1 MSNGKTTADI
11 AQADMIEQP
20 AASEGPDQTSPTE
33 TLPLR
38 MHPRVFAALG
48 KDLVTNDVVAVIE
61 LVKNAYDAFAE
72 NVWVEFS
79 EDEDGETSLEIR
91 DDGIGMSRQIIEDVW
106 CLVATPYRERNPIVR
121 KGNKVRR
128 VVGAKGLGRLSVA
141 RLGGQLKML
150 TKSRE
155 EPCWEVSVNWSRLA
169 QTDSLNQSTVAIEEC
184 RDRMKLTTTG
194 TSLQITD
201 LETTWEESQIE
212 DLRENLARLLSPFS
226 QTERFNIFLSTTERT
241 EPVRIETPEFLSKPK
256 YCIEGTVGVLGN
268 IDADYRF
275 SPVSSR
281 SLGRSKA
288 LNTNWDTILTGIPD
302 NDRKN
307 YSKDHPKC
315 GSFKFE
321 IRAWDIGATDT
332 REISGTFDIRRGLV
346 RQAIRSHKGISVY
359 RDGVLVLPKSEN
371 SRDWLG
377 LDLRRVGRV
386 GSRLSTSQLVGY
398 VAITADDNPG
408 IEDTSDRE
416 RLSDSKEV
424 AEFELILQEIVRLL
438 EFERD
443 VDRVLPGKEQPMVDL
458 FQRLSTR
465 ELISD
470 VSLLARTGATAKE
483 VVPIVRT
490 FGEALDEARDALQD
504 RFVYYSRLATVGSI
518 AQMLMH
524 EIRNRTTSI
533 SRAIRKL
540 ISMIDLSKD
549 KSTASLT
556 KRGFDS
562 LNALESLADT
572 FAPLANR
579 NFARRAIRLILEER
593 IQRCLQMNQ
602 DDIRQKKIQC
612 HVPDSETIITAD
624 PAELDTVLLNLIMN
638 ASYWLGRV
646 DPKTRRLEFEL
657 TRYRTENGLRVD
669 VALHDSGPG
678 IDPEHIE
685 YIFLPGVTRKP
696 NGFGMGLNIASELV
710 ALYGGDM
717 KTIREPTKL
726 GGASFIFDLPVDEDD
741 KEVGP

>member
-1 MSNGKTTADI
+1 
-11 AQADMIEQP
+11 MIEH
-20 AASEGPDQTSPTE
+20 QTVTE
-33 TLPLR
+33 TDDDPPVTENLPLR
-38 MHPRVFAALG
+38 LHPRVFAALG

-79 EDEDGETSLEIR
+79 EDDDGDSRLEIR
-91 DDGIGMSRQIIEDVW
+91 DDGIGMSRQVIEDVW

-150 TKSRE
+150 TKSRG
-155 EPCWEVSVNWSRLA
+155 EPCWEVFVDWSRLA
-169 QTDSLNQSTVAIEEC
+169 QTDSLNQSTVAIGEC
-184 RDRMKLTTTG
+184 RDESKLTTPG
-194 TSLQITD
+194 TSLTIIG
-201 LETTWEESQIE
+201 LETTWEETQIE

-226 QTERFNIFLSTTERT
+226 QTERFNIFLSTTDRT
-241 EPVRIETPEFLSKPK
+241 DPVRIETPDFLSRPK
-256 YCIEGTVGVLGN
+256 YCIDGTVEVFGN
-268 IDADYRF
+268 IDAMYRF

-281 SLGRSKA
+281 SLGRTKSLK
-288 LNTNWDTILTGIPD
+288 TRWDAVLAGVPE
-302 NDRKN
+302 NDRMK
-307 YSKDHPKC
+307 YTKDRPKC

-321 IRAWDIGATDT
+321 IRAWDIGASDT
-332 REISGTFDIRRGLV
+332 REISETFDIRRGLV
-346 RQAIRSHKGISVY
+346 RQAIRAHKGISVY

-398 VAITADDNPG
+398 VAITADENPG

-416 RLSDSKEV
+416 RLSASKEV
-424 AEFELILQEIVRLL
+424 AEFELILQEIVRML

-458 FQRLSTR
+458 FQQLSTR

-470 VSLLARTGATAKE
+470 VSMLARTGATAKE
-483 VVPIVRT
+483 VIPVVRT

-540 ISMIDLSKD
+540 VSLIDLSND
-549 KSTASLT
+549 TSTANLT

-579 NFARRAIRLILEER
+579 NFARRAVRLILEER
-593 IQRCLQMNQ
+593 IEHCLQLNQ
-602 DDIRQKKIQC
+602 DDIRQKKIQY
-612 HVPDSETIITAD
+612 HVPETETVILAD
-624 PAELDTVLLNLIMN
+624 PAELDTILLNLIMN
-638 ASYWLGRV
+638 ASYWLGHA

-657 TRYRTENGLRVD
+657 ARYRTENTVRVN
-669 VALHDSGPG
+669 VAIHDSGPG
-678 IDPEHIE
+678 VDPEHIE

-696 NGFGMGLNIASELV
+696 NGIGMGLNIASELI
-710 ALYGGDM
+710 ALYGGEM

-726 GGASFIFDLPVDEDD
+726 GGASFIFDLPVDDD
-741 KEVGP
+741 EKEVGT